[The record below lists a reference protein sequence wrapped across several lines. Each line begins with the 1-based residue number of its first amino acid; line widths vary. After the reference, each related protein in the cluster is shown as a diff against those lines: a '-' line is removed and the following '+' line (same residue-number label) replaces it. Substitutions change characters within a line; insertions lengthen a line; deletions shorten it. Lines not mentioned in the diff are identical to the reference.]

1 MLIPAVTCLIKLAE
15 PCVIPTIKPHGPCNK
30 PWNGREIKSRS
41 PEPRACAK
49 LPGEPNISK
58 DPTTQPKAQIF

>member
-30 PWNGREIKSRS
+30 P
-41 PEPRACAK
+41 
-49 LPGEPNISK
+49 
-58 DPTTQPKAQIF
+58 